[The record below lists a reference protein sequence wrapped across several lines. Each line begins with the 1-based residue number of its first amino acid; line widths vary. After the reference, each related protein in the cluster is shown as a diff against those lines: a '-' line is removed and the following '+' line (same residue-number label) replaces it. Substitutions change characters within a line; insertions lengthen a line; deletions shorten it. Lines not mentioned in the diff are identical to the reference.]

1 MSYTASTPDGT
12 TKLNHSTS
20 ASGAVSASLSN
31 ASSITPNTTAAPTA
45 EASSTD
51 SSDVDPGNQTT
62 GDANSTSNRTEED
75 KSNPAREDGASGAS
89 LSYFAFLLT
98 VVGRFVMKIIEV

>member
-31 ASSITPNTTAAPTA
+31 ASSITPNTTAPTA

-62 GDANSTSNRTEED
+62 GDANGTSNRTEED
-75 KSNPAREDGASGAS
+75 KSSPAREDGASGAS